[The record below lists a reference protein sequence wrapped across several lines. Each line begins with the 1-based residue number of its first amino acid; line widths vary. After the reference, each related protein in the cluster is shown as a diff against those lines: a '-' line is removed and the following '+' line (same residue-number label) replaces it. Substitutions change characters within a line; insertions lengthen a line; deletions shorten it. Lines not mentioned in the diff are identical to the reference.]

1 MEFRPEIYKDHRI
14 SELWGVQNG
23 LQLTEAEVLES
34 TLMTVARKLEL
45 TVVNSFTHTFE
56 PHGLSSVLI
65 LAESHLAVHTWPE
78 NRYLHLDVFTCSADT
93 KIADLENV
101 LREEIPNRRMATRQ
115 IVYG

>member
-1 MEFRPEIYKDHRI
+1 
-14 SELWGVQNG
+14 
-23 LQLTEAEVLES
+23 
-34 TLMTVARKLEL
+34 VARRLEL

-78 NRYLHLDVFTCSADT
+78 HRYLHLDVFTCSADT
-93 KIADLENV
+93 KITDLENV
-101 LREEIPNRRMATRQ
+101 LQEEIPNRRMTTRQ